1 MSYAEITFGDRNPI
15 KRWLQRQRLV
25 AAAELAGRVEKF
37 PQVICDFGAGNG
49 ELCKVLAQR
58 YETAR
63 LVCYEPAPKL
73 LAEARENLKAVSRV
87 EFFEDIHGIAP
98 GTVDLV
104 LCLEVFEHLPPE
116 ETVDAL
122 RRISALLERGGTI
135 IIGVPIEVGL
145 PALYKGLFRMSRRY
159 GAFDATPKNVAISFL
174 GQPPQ
179 KRPIAELAP
188 GLRWYFDH
196 VGFDFRAFKEILGQ
210 YFESIEV
217 SASPVAALGTWLMP
231 EVYFV
236 GTKSIE
242 S

>member
-25 AAAELAGRVEKF
+25 AAAELAGRMEKF

-49 ELCKVLAQR
+49 ELCKLLAER
-58 YETAR
+58 YETAK
-63 LVCYEPAPKL
+63 LICYEPAPEL

-87 EFFEDIHGIAP
+87 EFCENIHGITP
-98 GTVDLV
+98 GTLDLV

-116 ETVDAL
+116 ETVEAL
-122 RRISALLERGGTI
+122 RKISALLRPAGTI
-135 IIGVPIEVGL
+135 VIGVPIEVGL
-145 PALYKGLFRMSRRY
+145 PALYKGIFRMARRY
-159 GAFDATPKNVAISFL
+159 GAFDATPRNVAVSFL
-174 GQPPQ
+174 GHPPQ

-196 VGFDFRAFKEILGQ
+196 VGFDFRAFKNVFRR
-210 YFESIEV
+210 YFNLIETA
-217 SASPVAALGTWLMP
+217 ASPAPALGTWLMP

-236 GTKSIE
+236 GTKPAAS
-242 S
+242 